1 MDQTKMQQEA
11 YAAAKKKLEA
21 RKAAGK
27 ANLVI
32 RDYNGLPVVTVYY
45 PNVGGLRTKL
55 DDLLMRWNVVFM
67 V

>member
-21 RKAAGK
+21 RKAVGE

-32 RDYNGLPVVTVYY
+32 RYHKGLPVVETIKQT
-45 PNVGGLRTKL
+45 N
-55 DDLLMRWNVVFM
+55 
-67 V
+67 